1 MCNINYCRQH
11 LSPINLS
18 IRVTRAEGSF
28 AKHSKYCIIQS
39 MHIKYGKSVDSWYNN
54 DRGIIYLQRQV
65 NHGIV
70 PQKHTQTVRIIIVI
84 MYV

>member
-1 MCNINYCRQH
+1 
-11 LSPINLS
+11 
-18 IRVTRAEGSF
+18 
-28 AKHSKYCIIQS
+28 

-54 DRGIIYLQRQV
+54 DRGVIYLQRQV

-84 MYV
+84 MYAQLQGRFRHIFPQLTSSAGEELV

>member
-1 MCNINYCRQH
+1 
-11 LSPINLS
+11 
-18 IRVTRAEGSF
+18 
-28 AKHSKYCIIQS
+28 